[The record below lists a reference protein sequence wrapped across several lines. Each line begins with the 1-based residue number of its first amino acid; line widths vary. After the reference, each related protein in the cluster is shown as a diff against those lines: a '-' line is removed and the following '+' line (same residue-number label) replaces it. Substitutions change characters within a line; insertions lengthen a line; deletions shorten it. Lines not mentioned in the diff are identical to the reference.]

1 MLSMKKLFILLFI
14 FLAIPLTAS
23 AKVIKVQAITPFD
36 SNNPPH
42 NFSIRLKDNIIN
54 EDVSFY
60 KGMVMSGYIYQTIP
74 PKRLTQDASFIFI
87 PTKYVDFQGSVH
99 PLTNVVCKH
108 TTRFKPKEAITN
120 ALYVFGTV
128 PIMAVTAGYYATEG
142 AINNKQPNQKDTLK
156 ASAENVYEN
165 SPLSLIEK
173 GDFLRIKQNQD
184 FLLNFVIIKQQ
195 EPNYEYKKVN

>member
-1 MLSMKKLFILLFI
+1 MKKLFILLFI

-74 PKRLTQDASFIFI
+74 PKRLKQDASFIFI
-87 PTKYVDFQGSVH
+87 PTKYVDFH
-99 PLTNVVCKH
+99 IYL
-108 TTRFKPKEAITN
+108 
-120 ALYVFGTV
+120 L
-128 PIMAVTAGYYATEG
+128 
-142 AINNKQPNQKDTLK
+142 KDQIK
-156 ASAENVYEN
+156 
-165 SPLSLIEK
+165 
-173 GDFLRIKQNQD
+173 FLH
-184 FLLNFVIIKQQ
+184 FLLQFLPLAALQ
-195 EPNYEYKKVN
+195 